1 MKTSTSKIFVSVI
14 TLFVF
19 AFVFQYEAIAQESP
33 QVEEVKAKKK
43 SDKPVRSPWMAGM
56 LIETQTDLVWSPKT
70 LEFVI
75 QHRFGN
81 LGSGSFDLAGLYAPS
96 NIRLGF
102 NYGLFKNAQIGF
114 GTTKD
119 KKLQDF
125 NWKYKIL
132 TQTKSNSM
140 PIGMAYYGNIEINAS
155 ESNSFGT
162 GSNYSFAN
170 RVSYFNQLI
179 ISRKF
184 SKKMTIQATLNYSH
198 FNLIDTNVVGK
209 SELKH
214 DNFGFGVAGR
224 YKVGSN
230 TAIMVEYDQAFT
242 TPEDIKPNLSIGV
255 EMGTSAHV
263 FHVFV
268 TTYRGISYQENM
280 VNNTNDF
287 TKFEKDQPLGILIGF
302 NMTRNW
308 NL

>member
-1 MKTSTSKIFVSVI
+1 MAIIAILVLAVLFPSQAFTQDSTTVKTEI
-14 TLFVF
+14 
-19 AFVFQYEAIAQESP
+19 
-33 QVEEVKAKKK
+33 KKK
-43 SDKPVRSPWMAGM
+43 SDKPVRSPWNAGM
-56 LIETQTDLVWSPKT
+56 LIETQTDLVWTPKT

-81 LGSGSFDLAGLYAPS
+81 LNSGSFDLAGLYAPS

-119 KKLQDF
+119 SKLQDI

-140 PIGMAYYGNIEINAS
+140 PIAMAYYGNIQINGS
-155 ESNSFGT
+155 KSSSFGT
-162 GSNYSFAN
+162 GDDYSFSN

-184 SKKMTIQATLNYSH
+184 SKKLTAQVTFNYSH
-198 FNLIDTNVVGK
+198 FNLIDTAVVGM

-214 DNFGFGVAGR
+214 DNLGFGIAGR
-224 YKVGSN
+224 YKVGKN
-230 TAIMVEYDQAFT
+230 TAVMVEYDQALT
-242 TPEDIKPNLSIGV
+242 TPEAIKPNLSLGV

-268 TTYRGISYQENM
+268 TTYKGISYQNNM
-280 VNNTNDF
+280 VYNQNDF
-287 TKFEKDQPLGILIGF
+287 TNFEDTWGILIGF

-308 NL
+308 NF

>member
-1 MKTSTSKIFVSVI
+1 MKTVITRILVSIIAIFVLVVI
-14 TLFVF
+14 YPSQTLAQDSTKV
-19 AFVFQYEAIAQESP
+19 EAT
-33 QVEEVKAKKK
+33 KAKKK
-43 SDKPVRSPWMAGM
+43 ADKPVRSPWNAGM
-56 LIETQTDLVWSPKT
+56 LIETQTDLVWAPKT

-81 LGSGSFDLAGLYAPS
+81 LGSGTFDLAGLYAPS
-96 NIRLGF
+96 NIRIGF

-119 KKLQDF
+119 SKLQDV

-140 PIGMAYYGNIEINAS
+140 PVALTYYGNIQINGS
-155 ESNSFGT
+155 PSNSFGT
-162 GSNYSFAN
+162 EYRFAN

-184 SKKMTIQATLNYSH
+184 TKKLTMQATINYAH
-198 FNLIDTNVVGK
+198 FNLIDTAAAGM

-214 DNFGFGVAGR
+214 SNFGFGVAGR

-230 TAIMVEYDQAFT
+230 TAIIFEYDQALT
-242 TPEDIKPNLSIGV
+242 TPEKIKSNLSLGV
-255 EMGTSAHV
+255 EMGTSAHI

-268 TTYRGISYQENM
+268 STYKGISYQNNM
-280 VNNTNDF
+280 VYNQNDF
-287 TKFEKDQPLGILIGF
+287 TQFNDDGWGILIGF

-308 NL
+308 NF